1 MIGALKSVE
10 TNFDTFD
17 KKKKKTE
24 TNEKINDI
32 EQIAEVQQISHLIE
46 MYVKCFE
53 MLEYGLPLK

>member
-10 TNFDTFD
+10 TNFQ
-17 KKKKKTE
+17 KEKKTE
-24 TNEKINDI
+24 TNEKVNDI